1 MKDIPVEQYD
11 PNTSLRNVKEK
22 HSGVLSMPGCQT
34 NSVETLKGTY
44 HKCLIYGNGQLSNVY

>member
-22 HSGVLSMPGCQT
+22 HPGVLSMPGCQT
-34 NSVETLKGTY
+34 NSV
-44 HKCLIYGNGQLSNVY
+44 